1 MDNPLLN
8 TDGLPSFGTIRPEH
22 VEPAIRQQLAANRAR
37 LQELLGSGVA
47 TIGALVEPIE
57 AMQHQL
63 QRTWSPA
70 SHLNGVVNSPPLRAA
85 YNACLPLISEYQT
98 ELGQNEAL
106 FRAYAAILERGGQS
120 LDATERKLIENA
132 LRDFRLAG
140 VALEAD
146 RKARFRTLMQELA
159 RAQAR
164 FEENVLDCANA
175 WAKHVTDAEVLR
187 GLPTNIVTRA
197 RVMAQD
203 KGLAGWLLTL
213 DQPTYLAVL
222 THAEDEALR
231 RELYTAWSTRASDV
245 GPANGQWDNSSVIE
259 DILQRRHEA
268 ATLLGFAHYAAFSLA
283 TKMARSAEE
292 VRAFLERL
300 ADYCVPVAREEL
312 AELERFAGRRLNA
325 WDVPFFAERLQ
336 RTLHNISDEELRP
349 YFPLPRVLD
358 GLFGVAGRLYGLK
371 IRAGSDVPVW
381 HPDVRFF
388 EIYNADGDAVG
399 SFYVDP
405 YARANKRSGAW
416 MDECLGRLE
425 FTDRRVLPVA
435 YLVCNFLP
443 PAAGRPALL
452 THDEVVTLFHEFGH
466 GLHHLLTRVRYPS
479 LAGINGVPWD
489 AVELPS
495 QFMENYAWNADVL
508 RLISG
513 HVDSAAELP
522 ESMIRCLQATRTFHA
537 GLKAVRQLE
546 FALFDLRLHSEYQPQ
561 SGSRLDEVIREV
573 RERLAVVPAPA
584 FNRFAHSFGH
594 VFAGGYAAGYYS
606 YKWAEVLAADAF
618 AAFEE
623 AGVFDAAVARR
634 FLDSILSRGGSR
646 DALEAFV
653 EFRGRAPDI
662 RPLLRQFGIAA

>member
-8 TDGLPSFGTIRPEH
+8 TDGLPSFGEIRPEH
-22 VEPAIRQQLAANRAR
+22 VEPAVRQQLAANRAQ
-37 LQELLGSGVA
+37 LEELLGSGAA
-47 TIGALVEPIE
+47 TFGALVEPIE

-70 SHLNGVVNSPPLRAA
+70 SHLNGVVNSPALRAA

-98 ELGQNEAL
+98 ELGQNESL
-106 FRAYAAILERGGQS
+106 FRAYAAILERGGPS
-120 LDATERKLIENA
+120 FDATERKLIENA

-140 VALEAD
+140 VALDAD
-146 RKARFRTLMQELA
+146 RKVRFRTLMQELA
-159 RAQAR
+159 RTQAR

-175 WAKHVTDAEVLR
+175 WAKHITDAEGLR
-187 GLPTNIVTRA
+187 GLPANIVTRA
-197 RVMAQD
+197 RAMAQD
-203 KGLAGWLLTL
+203 KGLDGWLLTL

-245 GPANGQWDNSSVIE
+245 GPSNGQWDNSSVIE
-259 DILQRRHEA
+259 NILQRRHEA
-268 ATLLGFAHYAAFSLA
+268 ATLLGLAHYAAFSLA

-358 GLFGVAGRLYGLK
+358 GLFAVAGRLYGLK
-371 IRAGSDVPVW
+371 IRAASNVSVW

-388 EIYNADGDAVG
+388 EIYSAEGDAVG

-425 FTDRRVLPVA
+425 FRDRRVLPVA

-443 PAAGRPALL
+443 PVAGRPALL

-508 RLISG
+508 RLISA
-513 HVDSAAELP
+513 HVDSGAQLP
-522 ESMIRCLQATRTFHA
+522 DSMIRRLQATRTFHA

-546 FALFDLRLHSEYQPQ
+546 FALFDLRLHSEYQPEV
-561 SGSRLDEVIREV
+561 GSRLDQVIKEV
-573 RERLAVVPAPA
+573 RERVAVVPAPA

>member
-8 TDGLPSFGTIRPEH
+8 TDSLPSFGAIRPEH
-22 VEPAIRQQLAANRAR
+22 IEPAIRQQLSANRAR
-37 LQELLGSGVA
+37 LAGLLESGA
-47 TIGALVEPIE
+47 TTFSALVEPIE

-70 SHLNGVVNSPPLRAA
+70 SHLNGVVNSPALREA
-85 YNACLPLISEYQT
+85 YNICLALISEYQT
-98 ELGQNEAL
+98 ELGQNDAL
-106 FRAYAAILERGGQS
+106 FQAYAAIREHAVSS
-120 LDATERKLIENA
+120 LDPTQCKLLDNA

-140 VALEAD
+140 VALDPD
-146 RKARFRTLMQELA
+146 RKTRFRTLMQELA
-159 RAQAR
+159 REQAR
-164 FEENVLDCANA
+164 FEENVLDSANA
-175 WAKHVTDAEVLR
+175 WSKHVTDTEVLR
-187 GLPTNIVTRA
+187 GLPTNVLDRA
-197 RVMAQD
+197 REMARA
-203 KGLAGWLLTL
+203 KELPGWLLTL

-222 THAEDEALR
+222 THAEDDALR
-231 RELYTAWSTRASDV
+231 CELYTAWSTRASDQ
-245 GPANGQWDNSSVIE
+245 ANAQWDNSPIIE
-259 DILQRRHEA
+259 NILQRRHEA
-268 ATLLGFAHYAAFSLA
+268 ATLLGFPHYAAFSLA

-292 VRAFLERL
+292 VRAFLEKL
-300 ADYCVPVAREEL
+300 ADYCVPVARAEL
-312 AELERFAGRRLNA
+312 AELERFAGRALDA
-325 WDVPFFAERLQ
+325 WDVPFYAERLQ
-336 RTLHNISDEELRP
+336 RELHDISDEELRP
-349 YFPLPRVLD
+349 YFPLARVLD
-358 GLFGVAGRLYGLK
+358 GLFDVAGRLYGLK
-371 IRAGSDVPVW
+371 IRESSAPVW
-381 HPDVRFF
+381 DPEVRFF
-388 EIYNADGDAVG
+388 EIRNEDGEAIG

-425 FTDRRVLPVA
+425 FMGRRVLPVA

-443 PAAGRPALL
+443 PVAGRPALL

-513 HVDSAAELP
+513 HIDTGAQLP
-522 ESMIRCLQATRTFHA
+522 ESMIHRLQATRTFHA

-546 FALFDLRLHSEYQPQ
+546 FALCDLRLHSEYQPQ
-561 SGSRLDEVIREV
+561 LGSRLGPVIEEV
-573 RERLAVVPAPA
+573 RKRVAVVPAPP

-623 AGVFDAAVARR
+623 AGVFDTGVARR

>member
-1 MDNPLLN
+1 MENPLLR
-8 TDGLPSFGTIRPEH
+8 TDGLPAFEAIRPEH
-22 VEPAIRQQLAANRAR
+22 IEPAIRSRLAANRAR
-37 LQELLGSGVA
+37 LGELLASGA
-47 TIGALVEPIE
+47 STFRSLVEPIE
-57 AMQHQL
+57 AMQHRL

-70 SHLNGVVNSPPLRAA
+70 SHLNGVVNSPALRTA
-85 YNACLPLISEYQT
+85 YNICLPLISEYQT

-106 FRAYAAILERGGQS
+106 YRAYAAILEHEGRN
-120 LDATERKLIENA
+120 LDGTQRKLLDNA

-140 VALEAD
+140 VALDPEC
-146 RKARFRTLMQELA
+146 KARFRTLMQELA
-159 RAQAR
+159 SEQSR

-175 WAKHVTDAEVLR
+175 WSKVVNDADTLR
-187 GLPTNIVTRA
+187 GLPGGVVARA
-197 RVMAQD
+197 RALAEE
-203 KGLAGWLLTL
+203 KGVAGWILTL

-222 THAEDEALR
+222 THAEDEGLR
-231 RELYTAWSTRASDV
+231 RELYTAWTTRASDQ
-245 GPANGQWDNSSVIE
+245 GPAAGQWDNTGVIE
-259 DILQRRHEA
+259 RILRRRHEA
-268 ATLLGFAHYAAFSLA
+268 ATLLGFEHYAAFSLK

-292 VRAFLERL
+292 VRTFLENL
-300 ADYCVPVAREEL
+300 SDHCVPVARAEL
-312 AELERFAGRRLNA
+312 AELERFAGRPLNA

-336 RTLHNISDEELRP
+336 RQRHDISDEDLRA
-349 YFPLPRVLD
+349 YFPLPRVFD
-358 GLFGVAGRLYGLK
+358 GLFAVAERLYGLK
-371 IRAGSDVPVW
+371 IREASGVSVW

-388 EIYNADGDAVG
+388 EIRDAQDGTVG
-399 SFYVDP
+399 SFFVDA
-405 YARANKRSGAW
+405 YARPNKRSGAW

-425 FTDRRVLPVA
+425 FGEHRVLPVA

-443 PAAGRPALL
+443 PVAGRPALL

-508 RLISG
+508 RLIST
-513 HVDSAAELP
+513 HIDSGAQLP
-522 ESMIRCLQATRTFHA
+522 DVMIRRLQATRTFHA
-537 GLKAVRQLE
+537 GLKVVRQLE
-546 FALFDLRLHSEYQPQ
+546 FALFDLRVHSEFDP
-561 SGSRLDEVIREV
+561 GRGPRLAEILADV
-573 RERLAVVPAPA
+573 RQRVAVVPAPA

-653 EFRGRAPDI
+653 EFRGREPDI

>member
-8 TDGLPSFGTIRPEH
+8 TDGLPSFGAIRPEH
-22 VEPAIRQQLAANRAR
+22 IEPAIRHQLSVNRAR
-37 LQELLGSGVA
+37 LAGLLESGV
-47 TIGALVEPIE
+47 TTFSALVEPIE

-70 SHLNGVVNSPPLRAA
+70 SHLNGVVNSPALREA
-85 YNACLPLISEYQT
+85 YNVCLALISEYQT
-98 ELGQNEAL
+98 ELGQNDAL
-106 FRAYAAILERGGQS
+106 FQAYAAIREHATSS
-120 LDATERKLIENA
+120 LDSTQCKLLDNA

-140 VALEAD
+140 VALDAD

-159 RAQAR
+159 REQAR
-164 FEENVLDCANA
+164 FEENVLDSANA
-175 WAKHVTDAEVLR
+175 WSRHITDVQLLR
-187 GLPTNIVTRA
+187 GLPTNVLGRA
-197 RVMAQD
+197 REMAQGKD
-203 KGLAGWLLTL
+203 LPGWLLTL

-222 THAEDEALR
+222 THAEDETLR
-231 RELYTAWSTRASDV
+231 RELYSAWSTRASDQ
-245 GPANGQWDNSSVIE
+245 ANAQWDNSPIIE
-259 DILQRRHEA
+259 NILQRRHEA
-268 ATLLGFAHYAAFSLA
+268 ATLLGFPHYAAFSLA

-292 VRAFLERL
+292 VREFLERL
-300 ADYCVPVAREEL
+300 ADYCVPVARAEL
-312 AELERFAGRRLNA
+312 AGLERFAGRALNA
-325 WDVPFFAERLQ
+325 WDVPFYAERLQ
-336 RTLHNISDEELRP
+336 RELHDISDEELRP
-349 YFPLPRVLD
+349 YFPLARVLN
-358 GLFGVAGRLYGLK
+358 GLFDVAGRLYGLK
-371 IRAGSDVPVW
+371 IRESSAPVW

-388 EIYNADGDAVG
+388 EIRNAQGEGIG

-425 FTDRRVLPVA
+425 FMDQRVLPVA

-443 PAAGRPALL
+443 PVGGRPALL

-513 HVDSAAELP
+513 HVDSGAPLP
-522 ESMIRCLQATRTFHA
+522 ESMVRRLQATRTFHA

-561 SGSRLDEVIREV
+561 SGSRLGQVIEEV
-573 RERLAVVPAPA
+573 RKRVAVVPAPP

-623 AGVFDAAVARR
+623 AGVFDAVVARR